1 MLDGK
6 YITRGNNEY
15 FKDGDTVEFVEGY
28 YICGGWCS
36 ACEKLKSVKTLAE
49 LKEKFQNID
58 FEKYVEKE

>member
-15 FKDGDTVEFVEGY
+15 FKDGDIIEFVEGY

-36 ACEKLKSVKTLAE
+36 VCEKLKSVKTLAE
-49 LKEKFQNID
+49 LKENFQDVD
-58 FEKYVEKE
+58 FEKYVEK